1 MQRALSKRVSG
12 QKMTA
17 PKRISA
23 TVARLLALSRPTFV
37 DGTWRRPALGK
48 MQLAKIRKRLV
59 ANGEFWP
66 PKPLRDRSKDKPFKL
81 SKWERERPA
90 R

>member
-1 MQRALSKRVSG
+1 MS
-12 QKMTA
+12 A
-17 PKRISA
+17 PKLISE
-23 TVARLLALSRPTFV
+23 TVARLLALSRPRYV
-37 DGTWRRPALGK
+37 NGVWRRPAIGK
-48 MQLAKIRKRLV
+48 MELAKIRKRLV